1 MSSTLHLDGLLASVG
16 EQEIKGMFAQFG
28 NVLSV
33 NVYNIYNP
41 DTASSL
47 GIGSVEMATLAEA
60 TKALQTLHRSYVGGK
75 LLLVFHAHPLDKQL
89 TELEQSI

>member
-33 NVYNIYNP
+33 SIYKL

-60 TKALQTLHRSYVGGK
+60 TKALQTLNRSYVGGK
-75 LLLVFHAHPLDKQL
+75 LLLVFHAHVD
-89 TELEQSI
+89 TNS